1 MLLATLFPL
10 TFVDI
15 RKCNLFARTY
25 RNRFLLLF
33 HVVIQIEFRVQFY
46 VSDTFQISSLQF
58 ANETN
63 TATIFDCNR
72 VISHLLTVLNDLS
85 SCF

>member
-33 HVVIQIEFRVQFY
+33 HVVIQTEFRVQFY
-46 VSDTFQISSLQF
+46 VSDTF
-58 ANETN
+58 
-63 TATIFDCNR
+63 
-72 VISHLLTVLNDLS
+72 
-85 SCF
+85 